1 MKSKNHIVYLEKF
14 RKDFISDLMTSIR
27 RSVEMKEKSSV
38 KANEHAEKSDWLIEE
53 ILHQA
58 IFAQKKCKS
67 FCGRTLLVGK

>member
-1 MKSKNHIVYLEKF
+1 
-14 RKDFISDLMTSIR
+14 MTSIR

-38 KANEHAEKSDWLIEE
+38 KANAHTEKSDWLIEE